1 MYAEYLATVL
11 GVGVDSVVVVV
22 VVVEVVVLVMVVH
35 LQRLSVIV
43 VG

>member
-11 GVGVDSVVVVV
+11 GVGVDSVVV